1 MKRIASFIFLTSLFL
16 AVTVT
21 ATSQKTDFQGTWKLD
36 RTKSTLPANMPTL
49 IGITINIKGD
59 SLLTERVY
67 DSMDGQEYPFTENL
81 TLDGQE
87 SKITIYDM
95 PRKAKA
101 GMADQDS
108 TLNHESTTTFN
119 GPDGTADFLSK
130 ETWKVDKTTNILS
143 INFVNTIS
151 GTEENGV
158 FVFNKV
164 EPVK

>member
-1 MKRIASFIFLTSLFL
+1 MKRIASFIFLTSLFM
-16 AVTVT
+16 AVTVSAT
-21 ATSQKTDFQGTWKLD
+21 AQKSDFQGTWKLD

-49 IGITINIKGD
+49 IGITINIKND
-59 SLLTERVY
+59 SLLTERIY

-95 PRKAKA
+95 PRKSKA
-101 GMADQDS
+101 GMADQDA
-108 TLNHESTTTFN
+108 TLNLESTTTFN
-119 GPDGTADFLSK
+119 GPDGTADFVSR

-143 INFVNTIS
+143 INYVNTIS

-158 FVFNKV
+158 FVFNKA
-164 EPVK
+164 ETDK